1 MNGHSSSFRLIR
13 AVCSYNPAVDSPN
26 TQHDDELQLE
36 EGDVLT
42 VLGGPD
48 IDGFYEVAPC
58 CLCLLNL
65 CSSQAE
71 LKGQQGIVAKNLV
84 EPIVETNSDGDLAP
98 SKSRTEVMLSLS

>member
-1 MNGHSSSFRLIR
+1 MNGHSTSFRLIR

-58 CLCLLNL
+58 CLRLLNFKFFTGG
-65 CSSQAE
+65 A
-71 LKGQQGIVAKNLV
+71 KGSA
-84 EPIVETNSDGDLAP
+84 
-98 SKSRTEVMLSLS
+98 RYCC